1 MLRRSPARFNLLKPN
16 RPGSLRRRTI
26 VVVITAATITAATI
40 IAVII
45 VVVTAIIVA
54 MAAIIIAVAGGIM
67 AIATAVAGT
76 RTSAIDHHSEAS
88 GSGPGA
94 FNILGVCS
102 MKFQITGLAASR
114 LSMTGVAYAEP
125 PPVLPDVFQPPKA
138 ARLQSP
144 NVQFQDPDGKDVAL
158 ADWRGKVIILNVWAT
173 WCGPCV
179 EEIPSLDRLADRIGS
194 ERLEVLAVSQDKGGA
209 SAAKAYFE
217 KLGVKHLRAFADPEM
232 NLTRGLGVRALPT
245 TFVLD
250 ADGTFLGRL
259 RGFSCLGHRRFCR
272 RFCNLSTKTCPLA
285 GITTNERST
294 TRF

>member
-1 MLRRSPARFNLLKPN
+1 M
-16 RPGSLRRRTI
+16 
-26 VVVITAATITAATI
+26 VITAATI
-40 IAVII
+40 IAAI
-45 VVVTAIIVA
+45 VAVVTAIMVA

-88 GSGPGA
+88 GSDPGA

-102 MKFQITGLAASR
+102 MKFQITGLLIAAF
-114 LSMTGVAYAEP
+114 MTGVAYAEP
-125 PPVLPDVFQPPKA
+125 PPVLPDAFQPPKA

-259 RGFSCLGHRRFCR
+259 QGSADWDTEDFVEDFVTSLQ
-272 RFCNLSTKTCPLA
+272 KLA
-285 GITTNERST
+285 H
-294 TRF
+294 